1 MQCKLLLTSREHG
14 FKLGIALQAFRHV
27 AHRRPLY
34 LVARTYP
41 VRIVVVLADVIGL
54 LLVPLR
60 NGHSKRGVLPYL
72 GFHLQGPSGRRGTVW
87 TA

>member
-1 MQCKLLLTSREHG
+1 MQCKLLPASREHG
-14 FKLGIALQAFRHV
+14 FKLGTALQAFRHV

-54 LLVPLR
+54 LLGRKPINVL
-60 NGHSKRGVLPYL
+60 GVL
-72 GFHLQGPSGRRGTVW
+72 HST
-87 TA
+87 